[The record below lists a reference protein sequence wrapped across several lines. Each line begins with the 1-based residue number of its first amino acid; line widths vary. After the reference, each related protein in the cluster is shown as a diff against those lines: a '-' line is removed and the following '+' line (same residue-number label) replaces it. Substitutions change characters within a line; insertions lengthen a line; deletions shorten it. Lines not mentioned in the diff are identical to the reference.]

1 MNLFISILIVCA
13 LTPATHSALL
23 QGCNFGEEL
32 CDPGEVCVPDGL
44 FGQCYNDVESELIK
58 PLILEQPLDD
68 FQNEL
73 LRAELTRL
81 ANNGFDWPHARS
93 QCVLAY
99 FKLSIVYQLDYDT
112 EFCSVRNPNNIW
124 SLVQRVQNI
133 LASEQEAASESIRKA
148 FEDSTGMMLP
158 EGVQL
163 VEEVDANALPD
174 EAVTEDGETV
184 VVPVVI
190 MDDPSQIEDGQPQMI
205 AEDQQPVSVL
215 VAPVEDPTEN
225 ATAEEQPAALT
236 EAGMNSDKDEV
247 LRQLLTQ
254 MSQNTNRESEKRSSR
269 ASRLTDQEDKQ
280 LDEYVRDVLNDRN
293 PNLKALSSKQ
303 LDKLVT
309 LVGSLQ
315 NALKETE
322 VRSDD
327 ESDPEMEEIIPL
339 ASENDQQQLLLLKK
353 DAEKFNNVDMG
364 LANTVHKIVKGGVQ
378 RVEGNRVYLK
388 VEKKDNVTEE
398 ELYKLIAYLDRK
410 IAEPND
416 LYFDEFLYE
425 DGQLSF
431 RISRPDI
438 YHQKKTDK
446 ELENASGVAQAV
458 YKRRK
463 DIQTLAGV
471 EVDETGIGSGLDVVP
486 VEKAGRDWLFVPILA
501 VCALTI
507 TSLVSVLAVH
517 LYKNRRHSYK
527 SNLPEVIDSIEGKQC
542 AVYEDLCRQRMNEA
556 PIAVSVARVGSTK
569 HSRDSTSSWPDE
581 SLLQTTNLDISTGH
595 VILSFLQDCLKK
607 PSEISDQWSSL
618 ENYGVSNAQTTVA
631 SDVNNADKNF
641 DDNVLPYDESIVVL
655 RNTQQSPS
663 KASSSIVDVESGTN
677 YINASKIYDS
687 DPRQIAYIATQSPM
701 QNTVNDFWQMVWEQ
715 GIALIVNL
723 CDQEDQQNPKCA
735 KYWPEEGSKVSG
747 SFEIYMV
754 SEHIW
759 SEDYVVR
766 SLYLKNLSTNETRTV
781 TQFHFLTWPN
791 GRSPRSIKS
800 LLEFRR
806 KVNKS
811 YRGHSSPVL
820 VHCTNGAG
828 RSGTYMLID
837 VAINRILKGVKEINI
852 AGSLEHLRDQRIGLV
867 DNEEQYKFAFSAVAE
882 EVSSL
887 LKNLQH

>member
-1 MNLFISILIVCA
+1 MCQLLNRYSSNVLITLFISILSICA
-13 LTPATHSALL
+13 LTPVTHAALL

-44 FGQCYNDVESELIK
+44 FGQCYNDVESELVR
-58 PLILEQPLDD
+58 PLVLEQPLDD

-99 FKLSIVYQLDYDT
+99 FKLSTVYQLDYDT

-133 LASEQEAASESIRKA
+133 LASEQDSTSESIRKA
-148 FEDSTGMMLP
+148 IEEDAGTLMLP
-158 EGVQL
+158 EGVQ
-163 VEEVDANALPD
+163 EVVQEVNAREPE
-174 EAVTEDGETV
+174 EAVDGETV
-184 VVPVVI
+184 VVPVVF
-190 MDDPSQIEDGQPQMI
+190 MDDPNQIVDDQNQLNV
-205 AEDQQPVSVL
+205 EDQQPLSVL
-215 VAPVEDPTEN
+215 LAPVDDSADNT
-225 ATAEEQPAALT
+225 TDALT
-236 EAGMNSDKDEV
+236 EASMNGAP
-247 LRQLLTQ
+247 LTQ
-254 MSQNTNRESEKRSSR
+254 INQESEKRSSR
-269 ASRLTDQEDKQ
+269 ASRLSDQEEKQ
-280 LDEYVRDVLNDRN
+280 LDDYVRDVLNDRN
-293 PNLKALSSKQ
+293 PNLKSLSSKQ
-303 LDKLVT
+303 LDKLAT

-315 NALKETE
+315 TALKG
-322 VRSDD
+322 SDVHSD
-327 ESDPEMEEIIPL
+327 EESDPEMEEIIPL

-388 VEKKDNVTEE
+388 VEKKENITEE
-398 ELYKLIAYLDRK
+398 ELYKLIAYLDKK

-438 YHQKKTDK
+438 FHQKNTEKG
-446 ELENASGVAQAV
+446 LENASGVAQAV

-463 DIQTLAGV
+463 DIQTLSGV
-471 EVDETGIGSGLDVVP
+471 EVDETGIGSGIDVVP

-517 LYKNRRHSYK
+517 LYKNRRRSYK
-527 SNLPEVIDSIEGKQC
+527 SNLPEVIDSIEGKPC

-556 PIAVSVARVGSTK
+556 PISVSVARVGSTK

-595 VILSFLQDCLKK
+595 VILSFLQDTLKK
-607 PSEISDQWSSL
+607 PNEISDQWSSL
-618 ENYGVSNAQTTVA
+618 ENYGVSNAQSSVA
-631 SDVNNADKNF
+631 SELNNADKNY
-641 DDNVLPYDESIVVL
+641 DENVLPYDESLVVL
-655 RNTQQSPS
+655 RNDQQSSPL
-663 KASSSIVDVESGTN
+663 KASGSIVNVESGTN

-687 DPRQIAYIATQSPM
+687 DPRQIAYVATQSPM

-723 CDQEDQQNPKCA
+723 CNQEDQQNPKCA
-735 KYWPEEGSKVSG
+735 KYWPEEGSKVCG
-747 SFEIYMV
+747 LFEIYMV

-791 GRSPRSIKS
+791 GGCPRSIKS

-811 YRGHSSPVL
+811 YRGHLSPVL

-828 RSGTYMLID
+828 RTGTYMLID

-852 AGSLEHLRDQRIGLV
+852 AGSLEHLRDQRTGMV
-867 DNEEQYKFAFSAVAE
+867 ANEEQYKFAFSAVAE

>member
-1 MNLFISILIVCA
+1 MQTTNIRRHHRRRSGLQANETSRRPNPTCQLLNRYSSSSLMSLFISIVIVCA
-13 LTPATHSALL
+13 LTPATHAALL

-58 PLILEQPLDD
+58 PLVLEQPLDD

-133 LASEQEAASESIRKA
+133 LAGEQEAASENIRKA

-163 VEEVDANALPD
+163 VEEVDANALPE
-174 EAVTEDGETV
+174 EAMTEDGETV

-190 MDDPSQIEDGQPQMI
+190 MDDPTQIEDGQPQMI

-215 VAPVEDPTEN
+215 VAPVEDPTDN
-225 ATAEEQPAALT
+225 ATVEEQPAALT
-236 EAGMNSDKDEV
+236 EAGMNSDKDAA

-254 MSQNTNRESEKRSSR
+254 MSQNTNR
-269 ASRLTDQEDKQ
+269 
-280 LDEYVRDVLNDRN
+280 
-293 PNLKALSSKQ
+293 
-303 LDKLVT
+303 
-309 LVGSLQ
+309 GSLQ
-315 NALKETE
+315 NALKGTE
-322 VRSDD
+322 ARSDD

-339 ASENDQQQLLLLKK
+339 NDQQQLLLLKK

-446 ELENASGVAQAV
+446 ELDNASGVAQAV

-471 EVDETGIGSGLDVVP
+471 EVDETGIGSGVDVVP

-641 DDNVLPYDESIVVL
+641 DDNVLPYDESLVVL
-655 RNTQQSPS
+655 RNTQQSSPS
-663 KASSSIVDVESGTN
+663 KASGSIVDIESGTN

-701 QNTVNDFWQMVWEQ
+701 QSTVNDFWQMVWEQ

-735 KYWPEEGSKVSG
+735 KYWPEEGSKVCG

-781 TQFHFLTWPN
+781 TQFHFLSWPN
-791 GRSPRSIKS
+791 SRSPRSIKS